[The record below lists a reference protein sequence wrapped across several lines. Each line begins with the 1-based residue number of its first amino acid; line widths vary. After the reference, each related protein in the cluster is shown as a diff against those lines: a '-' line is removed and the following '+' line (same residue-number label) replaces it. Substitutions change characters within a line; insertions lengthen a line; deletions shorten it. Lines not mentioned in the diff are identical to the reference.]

1 MRRALLL
8 SAVCAL
14 AFSACAGSTS
24 FVGECPDGGY
34 DRECGPDPSTSALSL
49 TPGSSGQRGLTLLVE
64 GAHAGTFDFS
74 ATPSDAA
81 ALTATV
87 TPASAELKSGVVQ
100 DLLVTISAASTATPT
115 ENASVYVRA
124 VPKGGGEKDGAG
136 RSVRVRIVAP

>member
-8 SAVCAL
+8 SAVCTL

-24 FVGECPDGGY
+24 FVGACPDGGY
-34 DRECGPDPSTSALSL
+34 DRECGDVATLVL
-49 TPGSSGQRGLTLLVE
+49 TPGSNGQRGLTLLVE
-64 GAHAGTFDFS
+64 GSHAGTFDFS
-74 ATPSDAA
+74 ATPNDAA

-87 TPASAELKSGVVQ
+87 SPASAELKSGVVQ
-100 DLLVTISAASTATPT
+100 DVIVTITAASTAAPT
-115 ENASVYVRA
+115 ENGSVYVRA